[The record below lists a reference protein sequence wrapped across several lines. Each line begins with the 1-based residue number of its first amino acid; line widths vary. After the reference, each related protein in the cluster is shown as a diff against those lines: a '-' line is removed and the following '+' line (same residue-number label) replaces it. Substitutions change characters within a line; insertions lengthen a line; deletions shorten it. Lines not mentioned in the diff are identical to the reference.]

1 MQQLLIDGHNLVAQ
15 VPGLSLADPDDE
27 QQLVALLRT
36 YAQRKRA
43 KIVVVFDSG
52 LPGGRSRE
60 LSGGGVTAIF
70 AGSHTIA
77 DRILIERIRELKKP
91 GEWIVVSSDR
101 EVREAAASRRIK
113 VWSSPEFVAIML
125 APPKEMANHR
135 SVVEPKLSKDEVNE
149 WLRVFGKKPRS

>member
-1 MQQLLIDGHNLVAQ
+1 MQQLLIDGHNLIAQ

-27 QQLVALLRT
+27 QKLVALLRT

-52 LPGGRSRE
+52 LPGGESRE

-77 DRILIERIRELKKP
+77 DRILIERIRELKRP
-91 GEWIVVSSDR
+91 SEWSVVSSDR
-101 EVREAAASRRIK
+101 EVQQAADRREMLVR
-113 VWSSPEFVAIML
+113 SSPEFASMLL
-125 APPKEMANHR
+125 APPKRPANER
-135 SVVEPKLSKDEVNE
+135 PVMEDPLSKDEVNE
-149 WLRVFGKKPRS
+149 WLQMFKQRRPK

>member
-1 MQQLLIDGHNLVAQ
+1 MQQLLIDGHNLIAQ

-27 QQLVALLRT
+27 QKLVAMLRT

-52 LPGGRSRE
+52 LPGGQSRE

-91 GEWIVVSSDR
+91 ADWIVVSSDR
-101 EVREAAASRRIK
+101 EVQQVALTRK
-113 VWSSPEFVAIML
+113 MQVNSSPEFVEKMQ
-125 APPKEMANHR
+125 APSKKTAGDRPLIEA
-135 SVVEPKLSKDEVNE
+135 KLSKEEVSE
-149 WLRVFGKKPRS
+149 WLKIFGKKS

>member
-1 MQQLLIDGHNLVAQ
+1 MQQLLIDGHNLIAQ

-27 QQLVALLRT
+27 QKLVALLRT

-52 LPGGRSRE
+52 LPGGESRE

-91 GEWIVVSSDR
+91 SEWSVVSSDR
-101 EVREAAASRRIK
+101 EVQQAADRREMLVRSSQDFAS
-113 VWSSPEFVAIML
+113 ML
-125 APPKEMANHR
+125 IALLKRPVSDRP
-135 SVVEPKLSKDEVNE
+135 VTDDQLSNDEVNE
-149 WLRVFGKKPRS
+149 WLRIFDKKPRN

>member
-1 MQQLLIDGHNLVAQ
+1 MQQLLIDGHNLIAQ

-27 QQLVALLRT
+27 QKLVALLRT

-101 EVREAAASRRIK
+101 EVRQAAEQRKMLVR
-113 VWSSPEFVAIML
+113 SSPEFAAIVL
-125 APPKEMANHR
+125 APPKETVNHR
-135 SVVEPKLSKDEVNE
+135 PAIEPKLSKDEVNE
-149 WLRVFGKKPRS
+149 WLQVFGKKPRG